1 MVKHYKYIEHM
12 IKLAHDEFQLDLCK
26 VATELF
32 WDKYKNDVK
41 SHDKYQN
48 LLGYILQKY
57 NQPL

>member
-1 MVKHYKYIEHM
+1 M